1 MANDNEEQ
9 PHNGTTYPLDCYF
22 LCCSCDNSLLFEVSR
37 GFSDPKSG
45 VCQPRCRSHSSASV
59 DGVSAG
65 LGRSGL
71 VCLAMVSH
79 LVPSAFSVTAMGE
92 SFLSAYH
99 HSPPLCCP
107 RKGRSVLAIR
117 DRASS
122 APAPSAL
129 QSASTTPPRPRQPKP
144 HRPLTQRHSCL

>member
-22 LCCSCDNSLLFEVSR
+22 CSCDKNSLLSEVSR

-45 VCQPRCRSHSSASV
+45 VCQPRCRSHSSASM

-107 RKGRSVLAIR
+107 RKGLSVLATR

-122 APAPSAL
+122 APAPSA
-129 QSASTTPPRPRQPKP
+129 STTSLRLRQPKP
-144 HRPLTQRHSCL
+144 RRPLTQRHPCL

>member
-9 PHNGTTYPLDCYF
+9 PHSGTTYPLDCYF
-22 LCCSCDNSLLFEVSR
+22 CSCDKNSLLSEVSR

-45 VCQPRCRSHSSASV
+45 VCQPRCRSHSSASM

-92 SFLSAYH
+92 SFLH

-107 RKGRSVLAIR
+107 RKGRSVLATR

-129 QSASTTPPRPRQPKP
+129 QSASTTSLRLRQPKP
-144 HRPLTQRHSCL
+144 RRPLTQRHPCL